1 LITGG
6 PEQAGCGNSAKELGP
21 GMQGHDLKAP
31 LAMLHGAS
39 PPAPAWFQE
48 ALTVAP
54 ARSLHRVEGAQIEA
68 LTWGERGR
76 PGILFLHGNAAHA
89 EWWSFIAPLF
99 AREHRVTAI
108 SWSGMG
114 GSAWREAYSLDLFV
128 AEAFAAAEATGLFA
142 AAVPPVFVG
151 HSFGGLP
158 TAACAAR
165 RGEKL
170 RAAIIVDSPFWPA
183 ERAKEQHERIRKRRG
198 HGPSPVYRSV
208 AAALAR
214 FRLLP
219 AQPCDNLFIV
229 DYIARRSLKEI
240 GAGAGWTWRFD
251 PYLWRRYQM
260 SNPTEDLAAATCPV
274 AIIRGSRSKVMTEE
288 TAAFAHS
295 IAPVGSP
302 MIEIPEAHH
311 HVMIDQ
317 PLAFVTALRA
327 LLSAWPVR
335 ADARSTACGGDDG
348 RHRMSTPQITVRCG

>member
-1 LITGG
+1 
-6 PEQAGCGNSAKELGP
+6 
-21 GMQGHDLKAP
+21 MQGQDLKAP
-31 LAMLHGAS
+31 LAMLLGAS
-39 PPAPAWFQE
+39 PPAPAWFRE
-48 ALTVAP
+48 ALTIAP
-54 ARSLHRVEGAQIEA
+54 ARSFHRVEGAQIEA

-89 EWWSFIAPLF
+89 DWWSFIAPLF
-99 AREHRVTAI
+99 AQEHRVTAI

-114 GSAWREAYSLDLFV
+114 GSDWREAYSLDLFV
-128 AEAFAAAEATGLFA
+128 AEAFATAEATGLFA
-142 AAVPPVFVG
+142 AAMPPVFVG

-165 RGEKL
+165 RGQEL
-170 RAAIIVDSPFWPA
+170 RAAVIVDSPFWPA
-183 ERAKEQHERIRKRRG
+183 ARAKEQHERIRNRRG
-198 HGPSPVYRSV
+198 QGPSPVYRSA

-240 GAGAGWTWRFD
+240 GAGNGWTWRFD

-260 SNPTEDLAAATCPV
+260 SNPADELAAATCPI

-295 IAPVGSP
+295 IAPAGSP
-302 MIEIPEAHH
+302 LVEVPEAHH

-317 PLAFVTALRA
+317 PLAFVAALRA
-327 LLSAWPVR
+327 LLSGWAVHERTPSATR
-335 ADARSTACGGDDG
+335 RGDDRRPHVTSAQTTTRYG
-348 RHRMSTPQITVRCG
+348 

>member
-1 LITGG
+1 
-6 PEQAGCGNSAKELGP
+6 
-21 GMQGHDLKAP
+21 MQGQDLKAP
-31 LAMLHGAS
+31 LAMLHGAP
-39 PPAPAWFQE
+39 PPAPTWFQE
-48 ALTVAP
+48 ALALAP
-54 ARSLHRVEGAQIEA
+54 ARSLHRVEGAQIET

-89 EWWSFIAPLF
+89 DWWSFIAPLF
-99 AREHRVTAI
+99 AQEHRVTAI

-114 GSAWREAYSLDLFV
+114 GSDWREGYSLDLFV

-165 RGEKL
+165 RGREL

-183 ERAKEQHERIRKRRG
+183 ARAKEHHERVRSRRG
-198 HGPSPVYRSV
+198 QGPSPVYRSV

-219 AQPCDNLFIV
+219 TQPCDNLFIV
-229 DYIARRSLKEI
+229 DYIARCSLKEI

-260 SNPTEDLAAATCPV
+260 NSPADDLAAALCPI
-274 AIIRGSRSKVMTEE
+274 AIVRGSRSKVMTEE

-295 IAPVGSP
+295 IAPAGSP
-302 MIEIPEAHH
+302 MVEIPEAHH

-317 PLAFVTALRA
+317 PLAFVAALRA
-327 LLSAWPVR
+327 LLSGWAVH
-335 ADARSTACGGDDG
+335 AGARSVACRGDDG
-348 RHRMSTPQITVRCG
+348 RHRAAMPQTTARCG

>member
-1 LITGG
+1 
-6 PEQAGCGNSAKELGP
+6 
-21 GMQGHDLKAP
+21 MQGRDLKAP
-31 LAMLHGAS
+31 LAMLQGGP
-39 PPAPAWFQE
+39 PPAPTWFQE
-48 ALTVAP
+48 ALALAP
-54 ARSLHRVEGAQIEA
+54 TRSLHRVEGAQIET
-68 LTWGERGR
+68 LTCWERGR

-89 EWWSFIAPLF
+89 DWWSFIAPLF
-99 AREHRVTAI
+99 AQEHRVTAI

-114 GSAWREAYSLDLFV
+114 GSDWREAYSLDLFV

-142 AAVPPVFVG
+142 AAVPPAFVG

-165 RGEKL
+165 RGREL
-170 RAAIIVDSPFWPA
+170 RAAIIVASPFWPA
-183 ERAKEQHERIRKRRG
+183 ARAKQHHERVRSRRG
-198 HGPSPVYRSV
+198 QGPSPVYRSF

-229 DYIARRSLKEI
+229 DYIARCSLKEI

-260 SNPTEDLAAATCPV
+260 NNPADDLAAALCPI

-295 IAPVGSP
+295 IAPAGSP
-302 MIEIPEAHH
+302 MVEIPEAHH
-311 HVMIDQ
+311 HIMIDQ
-317 PLAFVTALRA
+317 PLAFVAALRA
-327 LLSAWPVR
+327 LLSGWAVHGG
-335 ADARSTACGGDDG
+335 ARSVACRGDDG
-348 RHRMSTPQITVRCG
+348 RHRMTMPQTAARCG

>member
-1 LITGG
+1 
-6 PEQAGCGNSAKELGP
+6 
-21 GMQGHDLKAP
+21 MQGQDLKAP
-31 LAMLHGAS
+31 LAMLLGAS
-39 PPAPAWFQE
+39 PPAPAWFRE
-48 ALTVAP
+48 ALTIAP
-54 ARSLHRVEGAQIEA
+54 ARSFHRVEGAQIEA

-89 EWWSFIAPLF
+89 DWWSFIAPLF
-99 AREHRVTAI
+99 AQEHRVTAI

-114 GSAWREAYSLDLFV
+114 GSDWREAYSLDLFV

-142 AAVPPVFVG
+142 AAMPPVFVG

-165 RGEKL
+165 RGQEL
-170 RAAIIVDSPFWPA
+170 RAAVIVDSPFWPA
-183 ERAKEQHERIRKRRG
+183 ARAKEQHERIRNRRG
-198 HGPSPVYRSV
+198 QGPSPVYRSV

-240 GAGAGWTWRFD
+240 AARNGWTWRFD

-260 SNPTEDLAAATCPV
+260 SNPADELAAATCPI

-295 IAPVGSP
+295 IAPAGSP
-302 MIEIPEAHH
+302 LVEVPEAHH

-327 LLSAWPVR
+327 LLSGWAGHGCAQSATRVVDDRRPRGTTVQ
-335 ADARSTACGGDDG
+335 ATTCCG
-348 RHRMSTPQITVRCG
+348 

>member
-1 LITGG
+1 
-6 PEQAGCGNSAKELGP
+6 
-21 GMQGHDLKAP
+21 MQGQDLKAP
-31 LAMLHGAS
+31 LAMLLGAS
-39 PPAPAWFQE
+39 PPAPAWFRE
-48 ALTVAP
+48 ALTIAP
-54 ARSLHRVEGAQIEA
+54 ARSFHRVEGAQIEA

-89 EWWSFIAPLF
+89 DWWSFIAPLF
-99 AREHRVTAI
+99 AQEHRVTAI

-114 GSAWREAYSLDLFV
+114 GSDWREAYSLDLFV

-142 AAVPPVFVG
+142 AAMPPVFVG

-165 RGEKL
+165 RGQEL
-170 RAAIIVDSPFWPA
+170 RAAVIVDSPFWPA
-183 ERAKEQHERIRKRRG
+183 ARAKEQHERIRNRRG
-198 HGPSPVYRSV
+198 QGPSPVYRSV

-240 GAGAGWTWRFD
+240 AARNGWTWRFD

-260 SNPTEDLAAATCPV
+260 SNPADELAAATCPI

-295 IAPVGSP
+295 IAPAGSP
-302 MIEIPEAHH
+302 LVVVPEAHH

-327 LLSAWPVR
+327 LLSGWAVHGCAQSATR
-335 ADARSTACGGDDG
+335 VVDDRRSRGTTTQAA
-348 RHRMSTPQITVRCG
+348 TRCG

>member
-1 LITGG
+1 
-6 PEQAGCGNSAKELGP
+6 
-21 GMQGHDLKAP
+21 MQGQDLKAP
-31 LAMLHGAS
+31 LAMLLGVP

-48 ALTVAP
+48 ALTIAP
-54 ARSLHRVEGAQIEA
+54 ARSLLRVEGAHIEA

-89 EWWSFIAPLF
+89 DWWSFIAPLL
-99 AREHRVTAI
+99 APEHRVTAI

-114 GSAWREAYSLDLFV
+114 GSDWRKAYSLDLFV

-158 TAACAAR
+158 TVACAAR
-165 RGEKL
+165 RGQEL
-170 RAAIIVDSPFWPA
+170 RAAVIVDSPFWPA
-183 ERAKEQHERIRKRRG
+183 ARAKEQQERIRNRRG
-198 HGPSPVYRSV
+198 QGPSPVYRSV

-240 GAGAGWTWRFD
+240 GAGSGWTWRFD
-251 PYLWRRYQM
+251 PYMWRHYGM
-260 SNPTEDLAAATCPV
+260 SNPADDLAAATCPI

-288 TAAFAHS
+288 TAAFAHR
-295 IAPVGSP
+295 IAPAGSP
-302 MIEIPEAHH
+302 LVEIPEAHH

-317 PLAFVTALRA
+317 PLAFVAALRA
-327 LLSAWPVR
+327 LLSGWAVHGR
-335 ADARSTACGGDDG
+335 ARSVACQGDD
-348 RHRMSTPQITVRCG
+348 RHHQVTTSQTTARCG